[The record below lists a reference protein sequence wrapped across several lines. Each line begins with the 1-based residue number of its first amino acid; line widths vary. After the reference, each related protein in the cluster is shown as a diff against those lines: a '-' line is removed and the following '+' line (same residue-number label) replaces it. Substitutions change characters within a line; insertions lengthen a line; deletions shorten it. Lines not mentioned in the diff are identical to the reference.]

1 MAKVIKWN
9 DLVEAKKIPAKRRA
23 ANAAAVKGMLLEM
36 DLGEVRK
43 AAGVTQVELARAA
56 NLSRPSISAIEKR
69 TDHSVSTL
77 RNYVAALGGEL
88 EVVAV
93 FGDYRVR
100 LHSVG

>member
-1 MAKVIKWN
+1 MANVIKWA

-23 ANAAAVKGMLLEM
+23 ANAAAVKEMLIEM
-36 DLGEVRK
+36 DLAEVRK
-43 AAGVTQVELARAA
+43 AAGVTQVELAKAA
-56 NLSRPSISAIEKR
+56 NLSQPSVSAIEKR

-77 RNYVAALGGEL
+77 RHYVAALGGEL

-93 FGDYRVR
+93 FGDHRVR